1 LVVDVSVSIS
11 PVAAPTPSF
20 DQGLI
25 IGPTAVIPSIG
36 ANSRIRVYS
45 SLDAMSE
52 DGFALTDPEYLS
64 AELYFSQKPA
74 PTLVWIGRQNL
85 TAIATVAANGTG
97 GSGYVVNDI
106 LVVVQ
111 SGASLGQVKVTAVN
125 SGAVTGVQI
134 IQGSQGNGYS
144 VASGLATTGGTG
156 TGALINITAVGESAL
171 QAVQACRLAST
182 AWYPVMV
189 TDAVDA
195 DILAIAPY
203 IEAVSPPSA
212 FIYNTADASV
222 LNNTT
227 NNVASVLKV
236 AQYSR
241 TLGIYS
247 TTQGSV
253 FPNNAYAAA
262 AVMGQAM
269 GLNTGLANSAFTMK
283 FKVLSGVAPEPLTDT
298 QRTTIEGLNVN
309 LYLSFG
315 NAYQWFEQGVM
326 ADGQFFDE
334 IVGLDM
340 LVADIQISLVN
351 RLISQPSV
359 PQTNAGETQLI
370 GAVDEAAQRSVVRG
384 FIAPGIWT
392 GQTVLALTA
401 GTPLPIGYLA
411 QAQSYAVQS
420 QSDRDA
426 RKAMPIYLAIIEA
439 NSVHSLVVGVYV
451 QR

>member
-1 LVVDVSVSIS
+1 
-11 PVAAPTPSF
+11 
-20 DQGLI
+20 
-25 IGPTAVIPSIG
+25 
-36 ANSRIRVYS
+36 
-45 SLDAMSE
+45 
-52 DGFALTDPEYLS
+52 
-64 AELYFSQKPA
+64 
-74 PTLVWIGRQNL
+74 
-85 TAIATVAANGTG
+85 
-97 GSGYVVNDI
+97 
-106 LVVVQ
+106 
-111 SGASLGQVKVTAVN
+111 VKVTAVN